1 MLSVKHTVVV
11 EQVPYPWLVDAV
23 TVIRTLV
30 EESRVDEQG
39 LVLSDGQGLRDIR
52 LTQGRHLRPGSV
64 YVIENRAGEGKAAAD
79 AEGTRKDRKD
89 KAADPSGTARITI
102 GEWDHRRAVHLEL
115 TVAEDD
121 MATELDVTLK
131 SPDRPA
137 LVEIAGRTRGGA
149 APRTLF
155 EMAGRARV
163 RLDDWWP
170 AADSDRTPPSAPVSA
185 RLDHRWVRADARVV
199 PRPSRHDGRWDIQ
212 ITVSLRGRRLLRPLA
227 AVVLTVAAR
236 RIRRSVVRT
245 VDDLAAQ
252 WNDRV
257 PRLVA
262 MNSDQLREALL
273 SAR

>member
-39 LVLSDGQGLRDIR
+39 LVLSDGQVVPDIR

-64 YVIENRAGEGKAAAD
+64 YVIEDEADDKKVTAG
-79 AEGTRKDRKD
+79 AEGTRKD
-89 KAADPSGTARITI
+89 KAADPSGTARITVR
-102 GEWDHRRAVHLEL
+102 EWDHRRAARLEL

-137 LVEIAGRTRGGA
+137 LVEIAGRTRGDA
-149 APRTLF
+149 ASLKLF

-163 RLDDWWP
+163 RLDDWWR
-170 AADSDRTPPSAPVSA
+170 AADSDRIPSSAPASA
-185 RLDHRWVRADARVV
+185 RLDHRWVRADVRAV
-199 PRPSRHDGRWDIQ
+199 PRPSQHDGRWDLQ

-227 AVVLTVAAR
+227 AVVLTIVAR
-236 RIRRSVVRT
+236 RIRRAVVRA

-262 MNSDQLREALL
+262 MNADQLREALL
-273 SAR
+273 GAR

>member
-11 EQVPYPWLVDAV
+11 EPVPYPWLVDAV

-30 EESRVDEQG
+30 EECRVDEQG
-39 LVLSDGQGLRDIR
+39 FVLSDGQVLRDIR
-52 LTQGRHLRPGSV
+52 LIQGRHLRPGSV
-64 YVIENRAGEGKAAAD
+64 YVIENGAGEGKAAAD
-79 AEGTRKDRKD
+79 AEGTRKD
-89 KAADPSGTARITI
+89 KAADPSGTARITV
-102 GEWDHRRAVHLEL
+102 GAWDHRRAVHLEL

-149 APRTLF
+149 APLKLF

-170 AADSDRTPPSAPVSA
+170 AADSDRIPPSAPASA
-185 RLDHRWVRADARVV
+185 RLDHRWVRADVRAV

-227 AVVLTVAAR
+227 AIVLTVAAR
-236 RIRRSVVRT
+236 RIRRAVVRS

-262 MNSDQLREALL
+262 MDADQLREALL
-273 SAR
+273 STR

>member
-39 LVLSDGQGLRDIR
+39 LVLSDGQVVPDIR
-52 LTQGRHLRPGSV
+52 LTRGLHLRPGSV
-64 YVIENRAGEGKAAAD
+64 YVIENEAGEGKVAAD
-79 AEGTRKDRKD
+79 AAGTSRD
-89 KAADPSGTARITI
+89 KAADPSDTARITVR
-102 GEWDHRRAVHLEL
+102 EWDHRRAVHLEL
-115 TVAEDD
+115 AVTEDD
-121 MATELDVTLK
+121 MAIELDGTLK

-149 APRTLF
+149 APLKLF
-155 EMAGRARV
+155 EMAGRARL

-170 AADSDRTPPSAPVSA
+170 AADSDRIPSSAPASA
-185 RLDHRWVRADARVV
+185 RLDHRWVRADVRAV
-199 PRPSRHDGRWDIQ
+199 PRPSQHDGRWDLL

-227 AVVLTVAAR
+227 AVVLTIAAR
-236 RIRRSVVRT
+236 RIRRAVVRA

-262 MNSDQLREALL
+262 MNADQLREALL
-273 SAR
+273 RAQ